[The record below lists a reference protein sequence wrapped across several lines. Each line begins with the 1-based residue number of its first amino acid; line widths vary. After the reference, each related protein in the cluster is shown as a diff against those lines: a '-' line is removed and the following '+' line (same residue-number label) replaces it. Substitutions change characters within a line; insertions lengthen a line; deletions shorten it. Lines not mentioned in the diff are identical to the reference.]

1 MLYKNIQGLRAVA
14 ALMVMFAHIYPAL
27 PMQAHWT
34 LPYVSTMGP
43 GGVDLFFVI
52 SGFVVYLSA
61 DRLGKKAE
69 IVGRWLS
76 FREFTVKRV
85 FRIYP
90 VYWVAFFVASVLLL
104 TTTLVV
110 APPEISERP
119 LWGLLLLIDQPNN
132 RIGAAWTLQYEV
144 TFYAICALA
153 ILLFPRRILLML
165 GPVAVA
171 VFLGWVAGIVKPTA
185 YLFLEFVFGIVV
197 ALLVQ
202 RKISGHAASSLAVGV
217 GGILIGA
224 VYFYSQGGWWVL
236 GHMWR
241 VLCFGLPSAFIVY
254 GLVAMEIRAG
264 WVFSRLWVGV
274 GDSSYSLYLWHYPLF
289 AVLAACY
296 ADLGIMSRVP
306 VEVLALTSCSI
317 AVLFGFVSYYGIERP
332 INKSG
337 WVARLAGTTGNK
349 PAPMAA
355 DLKAEM
361 A

>member
-1 MLYKNIQGLRAVA
+1 MIYKNIQGLRAIA

-34 LPYVSTMGP
+34 LPYVGTIGP
-43 GGVDLFFVI
+43 SGVDLFFVI

-69 IVGRWLS
+69 IVGRWCS

-90 VYWVAFFVASVLLL
+90 VYWIAFFVASVLLL
-104 TTTLVV
+104 TTSLEV
-110 APPEISERP
+110 APPQISERP

-144 TFYAICALA
+144 TFYAICALG

-165 GPVAVA
+165 GPVGVA
-171 VFLGWVAGIVKPTA
+171 VFFGCVAGIVKPMA

-197 ALLVQ
+197 ALLAQ

-217 GGILIGA
+217 GGMLVGA
-224 VYFYSQGGWWVL
+224 IYFHSQGGWWAL

-264 WVFSRLWVGV
+264 WVFSRPWVGV

-296 ADLGIMSRVP
+296 ADLGIIGKVP

-317 AVLFGFVSYYGIERP
+317 AVLVGLASYYAIERP

-337 WVARLAGTTGNK
+337 WVARLAGVQSKAMIGRS
-349 PAPMAA
+349 AEVAA
-355 DLKAEM
+355 
-361 A
+361 

>member
-14 ALMVMFAHIYPAL
+14 AFMVMFVHLYSTL
-27 PMQAHWT
+27 PMQTHWA
-34 LPYVSTMGP
+34 LLYVATIGP

-69 IVGRWLS
+69 IVGRWCS

-90 VYWVAFFVASVLLL
+90 VYWVVFFVASVLLL
-104 TTTLVV
+104 TTTVVV
-110 APPEISERP
+110 APPQILQKP

-132 RIGAAWTLQYEV
+132 RIGAAWTLQYEL
-144 TFYAICALA
+144 TFYAICALG

-165 GPVAVA
+165 GPIVVA
-171 VFLGWVAGIVKPTA
+171 VFLGCVVGIVKPPA

-202 RKISGHAASSLAVGV
+202 RKISGHAQSSLAVGV
-217 GGILIGA
+217 SGMLIGA
-224 VYFYSQGGWWVL
+224 VYFHSQGGWWVL

-264 WVFSRLWVGV
+264 WTFSKHWVGV
-274 GDSSYSLYLWHYPLF
+274 GGASYSLYLWHYPLF

-296 ADLGIMSRVP
+296 ADLGIISKVP
-306 VEVLALTSCSI
+306 VDVLALTSCSI
-317 AVLFGFVSYYGIERP
+317 AVLFGLASYYAIERP
-332 INKSG
+332 INKFG
-337 WVARLAGTTGNK
+337 WAARLAGVQREAGIGRS
-349 PAPMAA
+349 AEVAA
-355 DLKAEM
+355 
-361 A
+361 